1 MVPSGKALDNM
12 SNPTYTESNPGERPL
27 VWLHGE
33 IKSPPFSLKARL
45 EAGFLLRRLQMGEKL
60 AMPHSRP
67 MPAIGPGCHE
77 LRISDSAGNW
87 RIAYRA
93 DPDAVVIAEV
103 FLKKTRKTP
112 PSVIKSSKDR
122 LRRYDDA

>member
-1 MVPSGKALDNM
+1 M
-12 SNPTYTESNPGERPL
+12 SNPTYNESSPAERPL

-33 IKSPPFSLKARL
+33 VKSPPFSLKARL
-45 EAGFLLRRLQMGEKL
+45 EAGFLLRRLQMGETL
-60 AMPHSRP
+60 SMPHSRP
-67 MPAIGPGCHE
+67 MPVIGRGCHE
-77 LRISDSAGNW
+77 LGIADAAGNW
-87 RIAYRA
+87 RIVYRA

-112 PSVIKSSKDR
+112 PSVIESSRDR